1 MIRAGRNAF
10 REPALRPTPAAWFVP
25 GGRGA
30 SARADGMTIFQE
42 IVFSITIAMCAV
54 TVGKLIWS
62 ALAAVW

>member
-1 MIRAGRNAF
+1 
-10 REPALRPTPAAWFVP
+10 
-25 GGRGA
+25 
-30 SARADGMTIFQE
+30 MTIFQE